1 MNHTVTV
8 INQMIKDLET
18 MKARLVSLKL
28 DAQERSTNTS
38 YYRDQPYRN
47 AGANGNYTQGDA

>member
-8 INQMIKDLET
+8 IDQMLKDLET

-28 DAQERSTNTS
+28 DAKERAANTN
-38 YYRDQPYRN
+38 YYQDQPYRN
-47 AGANGNYTQGDA
+47 AGANGNYTQGDS

>member
-28 DAQERSTNTS
+28 DAQEKSSRTT
-38 YYRDQPYRN
+38 YDMDQPFRN
-47 AGANGNYTQGDA
+47 AGANGNYTLGDG